1 MKKALFVLED
11 LNNTGSPLTVLHII
25 KSIPSNVKIT
35 ILVLC
40 GNDESDLSRKR
51 LFEESGALL
60 HVMNIPHLFGRKFK
74 IFYHYYLLKI
84 KKMIKKLS
92 KNHHYDY
99 FYLNRFNIAGP
110 ICSTIKRISKNSTI
124 VFNSLGSIDS
134 KSGNFYVNF
143 LFNQSLRKTC
153 DYCNYYIS
161 ISDQCFTKKYPI
173 KGKKV
178 ILHDY
183 SDIEVKTSA
192 KSFNSKGTFSLGQ
205 IGYFSDNKNQL
216 FSLSLVKKL
225 IDKGYKVSLRLIG
238 FPTDM
243 NYYSLMESFIYDNNL
258 KNHVFMFDK
267 NYDKISFFENIDL
280 LLIPSKSEGFP
291 LIIKESLSQKTPI
304 FGSDAMPFEAKI
316 EGVTILPLNEPDA
329 WMKAIIEESYKKQL
343 SSSDLMRDKEAFK
356 NIVSRIFN

>member
-1 MKKALFVLED
+1 M
-11 LNNTGSPLTVLHII
+11 
-25 KSIPSNVKIT
+25 
-35 ILVLC
+35 
-40 GNDESDLSRKR
+40 
-51 LFEESGALL
+51 
-60 HVMNIPHLFGRKFK
+60 
-74 IFYHYYLLKI
+74 
-84 KKMIKKLS
+84 
-92 KNHHYDY
+92 
-99 FYLNRFNIAGP
+99 
-110 ICSTIKRISKNSTI
+110 
-124 VFNSLGSIDS
+124 
-134 KSGNFYVNF
+134 
-143 LFNQSLRKTC
+143 
-153 DYCNYYIS
+153 
-161 ISDQCFTKKYPI
+161 
-173 KGKKV
+173 
-178 ILHDY
+178 HDY